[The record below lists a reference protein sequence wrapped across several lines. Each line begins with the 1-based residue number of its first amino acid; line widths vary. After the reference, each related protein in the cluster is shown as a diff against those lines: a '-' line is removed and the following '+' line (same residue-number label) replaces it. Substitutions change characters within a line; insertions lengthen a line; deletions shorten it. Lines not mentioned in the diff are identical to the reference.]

1 MSQTQ
6 YELSQTDNQSERQ
19 KVDEYI
25 AALNV
30 EKEQNHVNTFVRDL
44 YVLPVGALKSRSN
57 YRKRD
62 KCNMSSLCEK
72 IKQGTIADVG
82 WFDFHIICKIY
93 LPTRNKT
100 VYVYIN
106 NFKDLY
112 NIFPESFSISNI
124 IDQDVEYSNPEKA
137 NIKINSD
144 TVEFKN
150 HSKKEFSYENSI
162 KSIFH
167 DLDLSYGC
175 YLDMDYDLLNMNLVF
190 NDIDKCVD
198 KMFEKYEHPDNAITQ
213 RIHVVSNFKSGIKY
227 FTNKTKTYS
236 INDKYLDARISKC
249 KVDNRIEIFVE
260 VEDISHKEPL
270 RFYFKK
276 PSSNGESKFI
286 NFINEMGINSVAEL
300 ETHPVTLCRY
310 SDNEMV

>member
-30 EKEQNHVNTFVRDL
+30 EKEQNHLNTFVRDL

-150 HSKKEFSYENSI
+150 HS
-162 KSIFH
+162 
-167 DLDLSYGC
+167 
-175 YLDMDYDLLNMNLVF
+175 
-190 NDIDKCVD
+190 
-198 KMFEKYEHPDNAITQ
+198 
-213 RIHVVSNFKSGIKY
+213 
-227 FTNKTKTYS
+227 
-236 INDKYLDARISKC
+236 
-249 KVDNRIEIFVE
+249 
-260 VEDISHKEPL
+260 
-270 RFYFKK
+270 
-276 PSSNGESKFI
+276 
-286 NFINEMGINSVAEL
+286 
-300 ETHPVTLCRY
+300 
-310 SDNEMV
+310 